1 MNEVDIARFLQDV
14 QAENEVL
21 RERLREG
28 ATANEAAWREN
39 YAKLQAEC
47 DRWREEAFT
56 LRRAIDD
63 WYRATD
69 VELLTETRRLIE
81 IAEGLNDTGRGN
93 GASDIVGASR

>member
-47 DRWREEAFT
+47 DRWREEAVA

-69 VELLTETRRLIE
+69 VELLAETRRLIE
-81 IAEGLNDTGRGN
+81 IAEGLNHTGGRN
-93 GASDIVGASR
+93 GASDIVSAAR

>member
-28 ATANEAAWREN
+28 ATANEAAWRKN

-47 DRWREEAFT
+47 DRWREEAVT

-69 VELLTETRRLIE
+69 VELLAETRKLIE
-81 IAEGLNDTGRGN
+81 IAEGLHETGGGN
-93 GASDIVGASR
+93 GASDIVGATR